1 MEAAL
6 DGDVVKPRMAHVR
19 LDPETHRRV
28 RIVAASQDTSVQD
41 WLARTVEEAIAKT
54 WPEITNGSLKR

>member
-1 MEAAL
+1 MS
-6 DGDVVKPRMAHVR
+6 GDVMKPRMAHVR

-41 WLARTVEEAIAKT
+41 WLARTVEEAIERT
-54 WPEITNGSLKR
+54 WPEITNGSLNR